1 MQTTQEINF
10 EIISEKTNGW
20 TGLAKETVKLQ
31 KATMGDFTCY
41 QVTHDQIGNY
51 QTFQYRTLRGA
62 EKRYNRIANLMV
74 VK

>member
-20 TGLAKETVKLQ
+20 TGLAKETIKLQ

-41 QVTHDQIGNY
+41 QVTHDQIGKY
-51 QTFQYRTLRGA
+51 DTFQYRTLRGA
-62 EKRYNRIANLMV
+62 EKKFDKLASYMV

>member
-10 EIISEKTNGW
+10 EIINQQTNGW
-20 TGLAKETVKLQ
+20 NGLAKETVKLQ

-41 QVTHDQIGNY
+41 QVTHDMIGKY
-51 QTFQYRTLRGA
+51 DTFQYKTLRGA
-62 EKRYNRIANLMV
+62 EKRYARIANAMV

>member
-20 TGLAKETVKLQ
+20 NGLAKETIKLQ
-31 KATMGDFTCY
+31 KATMGDFVAY
-41 QVTHDQIGNY
+41 QVTHDQIGKY
-51 QTFQYRTLRGA
+51 DTFQYRTLRGA
-62 EKRYNRIANLMV
+62 EKKFNKLVSYMV